1 MTYKNI
7 YTDYPEYIV
16 LCKANVKLHPCI
28 LYINKQNCIHTDITN
43 KTLIFHME
51 KREKRVEILLS
62 KSTQKVEETMPLK
75 FLFVLLRYLNW
86 FPRYKDSKYP

>member
-1 MTYKNI
+1 
-7 YTDYPEYIV
+7 
-16 LCKANVKLHPCI
+16 
-28 LYINKQNCIHTDITN
+28 
-43 KTLIFHME
+43 ME
-51 KREKRVEILLS
+51 KREKRVEIFLS